1 MKQGFVR
8 ILRENRSLLL
18 FVMLMLVFRSA
29 FADWNHVPTGSM
41 KPTIL
46 EGDYILVDKMAYDIR
61 IPFTHTSLARVGEPE
76 RGDIVVFDSAASG
89 NRLVKRLVGIPG
101 DTVELR
107 HNRLIVNGQ
116 AVNYSLASESSYFW
130 DLREDLPGVEHLV
143 RLQKRS
149 SPASSFAPVYV
160 PQDYYLAL
168 GDNRDNSADSRAIG
182 LVPRKEIVGRAHKIL
197 LSLDYDNFYIPR
209 EGRFLEK
216 LQ

>member
-1 MKQGFVR
+1 MKQGLVR
-8 ILRENRSLLL
+8 ILRENRSVLL
-18 FVMLMLVFRSA
+18 FLALMLLFRSA

-101 DTVELR
+101 DSVEMR
-107 HNRLIVNGQ
+107 NNRLIVNGQ
-116 AVNYSLASESSYFW
+116 AINYSLAGESPYSW
-130 DLREDLPGVEHLV
+130 DLHEDLLGVEHLV
-143 RLQKRS
+143 RLQKRN
-149 SPASSFAPVYV
+149 SPASSFAPVRV

-197 LSLDYDNFYIPR
+197 LSLDYDNFYVPR
-209 EGRFLEK
+209 GGRFLEK